1 MSLSSSLVTSLLNG
15 ANSISAWSDWS
26 ARRLL
31 KFNLSKCKL
40 VHLRHNM
47 DTKYYIAQSNQK
59 WDIQSLQQEK
69 DLRKSFDIFRSSRV
83 ISAHGS
89 ASKARQVLG
98 MVRWQF
104 EELDMQSFLII
115 YKGFVRTH
123 LVISMPYKPGHCI
136 FAGISTAWK
145 WFKEEQ
151 PRWSKVF
158 GRPFVKTVRPML
170 SDRCLSVC
178 PVCL

>member
-1 MSLSSSLVTSLLNG
+1 MSLSSFLVTSSLNG

-59 WDIQSLQQEK
+59 WDIQSLQREK
-69 DLRKSFDIFRSSRV
+69 DLRKSFDIFRSTRV

-98 MVRWQF
+98 MVRRQF
-104 EELDMQSFLII
+104 KELDMQSFLII
-115 YKGFVRTH
+115 YKGFDRTH

-136 FAGISTAWK
+136 SQGYRLPGK
-145 WFKEEQ
+145 G
-151 PRWSKVF
+151 SKKSIQDGQRF
-158 GRPFVKTVRPML
+158 LG
-170 SDRCLSVC
+170 DRL
-178 PVCL
+178 